1 VSPREYHWQSGTI
14 EYDLRLSYKVIPPI
28 TRSWLEGLPKVLSY
42 EHERVIARRIL
53 LELLAVF
60 KKKRAPILVN
70 LGIGI
75 PALISSVGAEEDVLD
90 FIITVLESGPWGG
103 LALSGND
110 FGLAIS
116 PFALS
121 TIPDV
126 FSNFEGGIID
136 AASLGFLQVDKEGN
150 VNPSML
156 PNKIFG
162 PGGFP
167 VIAGGAPKICFGG
180 AFTAGKSDIRISNN
194 RINIV
199 RDGTTSKFVEKVFKV
214 VFSGHQAIKYG
225 QEVLYVTERAVF
237 RLSENGIILEEIAPG
252 IDPDKDVYSKM
263 SFMPNAGLVKEMDER
278 IFNEGK
284 MEVRDGLLDSLS

>member
-1 VSPREYHWQSGTI
+1 
-14 EYDLRLSYKVIPPI
+14 
-28 TRSWLEGLPKVLSY
+28 
-42 EHERVIARRIL
+42 VIARRII
-53 LELLAVF
+53 LELLAVL

-75 PALISSVGAEEDVLD
+75 PALISSVGVEEGISD
-90 FIITVLESGPWGG
+90 FIVTVLESGPWGG

-136 AASLGFLQVDKEGN
+136 AASLGFLQIDKGGN

-167 VIAGGAPKICFGG
+167 VIAGGAPRIFFGG
-180 AFTAGKSDIRISNN
+180 AFTAGKSDIRIANN
-194 RINIV
+194 RINILH
-199 RDGTTSKFVEKVFKV
+199 DGSTSKFVEKVFKV

-237 RLSENGIILEEIAPG
+237 KLGDENNIVLQEIAPG
-252 IDPDKDVYSKM
+252 IDLDRDVYSRM
-263 SFMPNAGLVKEMDER
+263 SFLPSEGSIREMDER
-278 IFNEGK
+278 IFNDGK
-284 MEVRDGLLDSLS
+284 MDVKADLLSYMS